1 MSINPATAQMQGP
14 NMLATD
20 RNDPSADRQPPGP
33 APRRAYLRRSR
44 LVLGG
49 VLAVALVFLAVNE
62 LGYRRALAASA
73 INDEVLA
80 SRTEVHRL
88 QVMMLGAET
97 SQRGYL
103 LTGQRDF
110 REPLDR
116 SSTSIQAQLGVIARL
131 YADEPERA
139 DQIRQMEELA
149 LRKLSEV
156 QTTVELFDEG
166 KAGAAFELV
175 RAGLGLE
182 FMRSLDEV
190 LSAMALQDQQR
201 LLVNRTALADT
212 LQLNRAGIGALVLL
226 SLVWLALYLRQTT
239 QLDAE
244 REVRSRE
251 LQAQRDQLEAE
262 VARRT
267 RDLTEIA
274 THLQTVRE
282 DERSRLARELHDELG
297 GLLTAAKLD
306 LARMR
311 SRLREAGPEVAERI
325 KHLGAALDSG
335 IALQRRII
343 EDLRPSTLSTLGLKA
358 ALEVLCRDFAARSEI
373 DVHTALADLPLAPG
387 VQLTAYRLVQESL
400 TNVTRYAQAR
410 LVDVRLVQEGEQALL
425 SVDDDGIGFDAAQVR
440 SGARGLAG
448 MRFRV
453 QSDGGELQVRSAP
466 GEGTSLTARLPLV
479 LQPAAAATDAPAEGA
494 SLQ

>member
-1 MSINPATAQMQGP
+1 MPTTKR
-14 NMLATD
+14 LA
-20 RNDPSADRQPPGP
+20 A
-33 APRRAYLRRSR
+33 LRRSR

-49 VLAVALVFLAVNE
+49 VLAVALVFLAANE

-73 INDEVLA
+73 INDQVLA
-80 SRTEVHRL
+80 SRAEVHRL
-88 QVMMLGAET
+88 QVMILEAET
-97 SQRGYL
+97 GQRGYL
-103 LTGQRDF
+103 LTGQRGF

-116 SSTSIQAQLGVIARL
+116 SSEAIQGQLAVIARL
-131 YADEPERA
+131 YANEPERA
-139 DQIRQMEELA
+139 QQLQQMEEMT

-156 QTTVELFDEG
+156 QTTVQLFDEG
-166 KAGAAFELV
+166 KAGVAIELV
-175 RAGLGLE
+175 RSGLGLE
-182 FMRSLDEV
+182 FMDSLDEV
-190 LSAMALQDQQR
+190 LSSMAQQDQQR

-212 LQLNRAGIGALVLL
+212 LQLNRAGIGMLVLL
-226 SLVWLALYLRQTT
+226 GLVWLALYLRQTT

-244 REVRSRE
+244 REARSHE
-251 LQAQRDQLEAE
+251 LRAQRDELERE
-262 VARRT
+262 VVRRT

-306 LARMR
+306 LARMK

-325 KHLGAALDSG
+325 VHLTRALDAG

-343 EDLRPSTLSTLGLKA
+343 EDLRPSTLATLGLKST
-358 ALEVLCRDFAARSEI
+358 LEVLCRDFAARTDI
-373 DVHTALADLPLAPG
+373 DVHTAVTDLPLAPG

-400 TNVTRYAQAR
+400 TNVSRYAQAG
-410 LVDVRLVQEGEQALL
+410 LVDVRLVKDGEQAVLT
-425 SVDDDGIGFDAAQVR
+425 VDDDGIGFDAGQVR

-453 QSDGGELQVRSAP
+453 QSEGGQLELRSAP
-466 GEGTSLTARLPLV
+466 GEGTTLTARLPLV
-479 LQPAAAATDAPAEGA
+479 LHPAVVPADATAQDR
-494 SLQ
+494 SLE

>member
-1 MSINPATAQMQGP
+1 MVQFHR
-14 NMLATD
+14 LA
-20 RNDPSADRQPPGP
+20 A
-33 APRRAYLRRSR
+33 LRRSR

-80 SRTEVHRL
+80 SRAEVHRL

-97 SQRGYL
+97 DQRGYL
-103 LTGQRDF
+103 LTGQRAF
-110 REPLDR
+110 REPLDHSAVAIR
-116 SSTSIQAQLGVIARL
+116 AQLAVIARL

-139 DQIRQMEELA
+139 AQLAQIEELA

-156 QTTVELFDEG
+156 QTTVQLFDEG

-190 LSAMALQDQQR
+190 LSAMAQQDQQR

-212 LQLNRAGIGALVLL
+212 LKLNRAGTALLVLL

-239 QLDAE
+239 QLDIE
-244 REVRSRE
+244 REQRSRE
-251 LQAQRDQLEAE
+251 LQAQHDELENE

-274 THLQTVRE
+274 THLQSVRE

-311 SRLREAGPEVAERI
+311 SRLREAGPEVAERM
-325 KHLGAALDSG
+325 KHLASALDAG
-335 IALQRRII
+335 IALKRRII

-358 ALEVLCRDFAARSEI
+358 ALEVLCREFAARTEL
-373 DVHTALADLPLAPG
+373 DVHTALAELPLAPG

-400 TNVTRYAQAR
+400 TNITRYAQAG
-410 LVDVRLVQEGEQALL
+410 LVDVRLVREGDHAVL
-425 SVDDDGIGFDAAQVR
+425 SVDDDGVGFDPAQVR

-453 QSDGGELQVRSAP
+453 HSEGGALHLRTAV
-466 GEGTSLTARLPLV
+466 GEGTSVCARLPLV
-479 LQPAAAATDAPAEGA
+479 LQPAPATADGQAPGA
-494 SLQ
+494 SLE

>member
-1 MSINPATAQMQGP
+1 MALSVT
-14 NMLATD
+14 LA
-20 RNDPSADRQPPGP
+20 A
-33 APRRAYLRRSR
+33 ARRSR

-49 VLAVALVFLAVNE
+49 VVAVAITFLAVNE
-62 LGYRRALAASA
+62 FGYRRAMAASA

-80 SRTEVHRL
+80 SRSEVHKL

-97 SQRGYL
+97 GQRGYL

-116 SSTSIQAQLGVIARL
+116 SREAVQAQLAVIAKVYAHEPGR
-131 YADEPERA
+131 ADELR
-139 DQIRQMEELA
+139 QIQELT
-149 LRKLSEV
+149 LRKMSEV
-156 QTTVELFDEG
+156 QTTVALYDEG
-166 KAGAAFELV
+166 KPEAAFELV

-190 LSAMALQDQQR
+190 LSAMARQDQER
-201 LLVNRTALADT
+201 LQVNRLALSDT
-212 LQLNRAGIGALVLL
+212 LSLNRVGIAALVLL
-226 SLVWLALYLRQTT
+226 GLVWLALYLRQTT

-244 REVRSRE
+244 REQRSRE
-251 LQAQRDQLEAE
+251 LQAEHDRLEHE

-274 THLQTVRE
+274 THLQGVRE

-306 LARMR
+306 LARVR
-311 SRLREAGPEVAERI
+311 SRLREAGPEVAER
-325 KHLGAALDSG
+325 LVQLSRTLDAG
-335 IALQRRII
+335 IALKRRII

-358 ALEVLCRDFAARSEI
+358 TLEVLCREFAQRSEV
-373 DVHTALADLPLAPG
+373 DVVTSFEDLPLSAS
-387 VQLTAYRLVQESL
+387 VQLSAYRLVQESL
-400 TNVTRYAQAR
+400 TNVAKYAKAA
-410 LVDVRLVQEGEQALL
+410 LVEVRLRRDGDRALL
-425 SVDDDGIGFDAAQVR
+425 TVSDDGIGFAPAHVPVT
-440 SGARGLAG
+440 ARGLAG

-453 QSDGGELQVRSAP
+453 QSEGGELRVDSSP
-466 GEGTSLTARLPLV
+466 GEGTTISARLPLV
-479 LQPAAAATDAPAEGA
+479 LQTAAAADYGPAAGP

>member
-1 MSINPATAQMQGP
+1 
-14 NMLATD
+14 MLNTKRVHA
-20 RNDPSADRQPPGP
+20 
-33 APRRAYLRRSR
+33 LRRSR

-49 VLAVALVFLAVNE
+49 VLAVALVFLTVNE

-80 SRTEVHRL
+80 SRAEVHRL

-97 SQRGYL
+97 DQRGYL
-103 LTGQRDF
+103 LTGQRAF

-116 SSTSIQAQLGVIARL
+116 SQEAIQAQLAVIARL
-131 YADEPERA
+131 YADEPERTEQLK
-139 DQIRQMEELA
+139 QIEELT

-156 QTTVELFDEG
+156 QTTVELFDQG

-175 RAGLGLE
+175 RAGLGIE

-190 LSAMALQDQQR
+190 LSEMALQDQQR

-212 LQLNRAGIGALVLL
+212 LQLNRAGIGLLVLL

-251 LQAQRDQLEAE
+251 LRAQRDELEDE

-306 LARMR
+306 LARMK

-325 KHLGAALDSG
+325 VHLAAALDAG

-343 EDLRPSTLSTLGLKA
+343 EDLRPSTLATLGLKA
-358 ALEVLCRDFAARSEI
+358 TLAVLCREFSARTDI
-373 DVHTALADLPLAPG
+373 DVHTALEDLPLAPD
-387 VQLTAYRLVQESL
+387 VQLSAYRLVQESL
-400 TNVTRYAQAR
+400 TNVTRYAQAS
-410 LVDVRLVQEGEQALL
+410 LVDVHL
-425 SVDDDGIGFDAAQVR
+425 SRDGDEAVLRVDDDGVGFDPQQVR

-453 QSDGGELQVRSAP
+453 QSEGGQLEVRSAP
-466 GEGTSLTARLPLV
+466 GEGTSLVARLPLV
-479 LQPAAAATDAPAEGA
+479 LQPAAAAADVRDPGP

>member
-1 MSINPATAQMQGP
+1 MSTS
-14 NMLATD
+14 L
-20 RNDPSADRQPPGP
+20 
-33 APRRAYLRRSR
+33 RRVSLRRSR

-80 SRTEVHRL
+80 KRAEVHRL

-97 SQRGYL
+97 GQRGYL

-116 SSTSIQAQLGVIARL
+116 SREAVQAQLHIIASL

-139 DQIRQMEELA
+139 EQLRQIEELT

-156 QTTVELFDEG
+156 QTTIELFDEG

-190 LSAMALQDQQR
+190 LSAMAQQDQQR

-212 LQLNRAGIGALVLL
+212 LRLNRFGIGLLVVL

-251 LQAQRDQLEAE
+251 LQAQRDRLEHE
-262 VARRT
+262 VAHRT

-325 KHLGAALDSG
+325 RHLAGALDAG

-343 EDLRPSTLSTLGLKA
+343 EDLRPSTLATLGLKA
-358 ALEVLCRDFAARSEI
+358 TLEVLCREFAARTDI
-373 DVHTALADLPLAPG
+373 DVHTAVADLPMAPS

-410 LVDVRLVQEGEQALL
+410 LVDVRLVREGEHALL
-425 SVDDDGIGFDAAQVR
+425 SVDDDGVGFDTAQVR

-453 QSDGGELQVRSAP
+453 QSEGGELQLRSAP
-466 GEGTSLTARLPLV
+466 GEGTTLTARLPLV
-479 LQPAAAATDAPAEGA
+479 LHPPAAAADAQAEGR